1 MWQEAWQSGNRDLLL
16 DRLRENKQDE
26 WDVVVAGGGITGAGI
41 AREAARRGLSVLLV
55 DRKDFAWGTSSR
67 SSKMVHGGLRYIA
80 AGDIKTTM
88 HSVSERERLM
98 NEAPGLVDQMGY
110 LMAHYKGGFP
120 GPFVFN
126 SLLRIYDFFAGKKYR
141 KYHELQDFERLS
153 PLINEENLI
162 GGTQFA
168 DAVTDDSRLVIRVLR
183 EAQEDGAE
191 VINYVGV
198 DSLIKDN
205 GRVVGANLKNA
216 ETDEIYSVKA
226 KVVINATGAWAD
238 ELRGEMSDEKNIRPA
253 RGSHIVV
260 PSWRLPVAQAYTA
273 MHPDDKRPIF
283 IFPWEGRTV
292 IGTTDIDNK
301 GIDNK
306 EVAMTRAEL
315 DYLMCVANFQFP
327 KADLKVSDIISSWAG
342 VRPLVSSG
350 ALNPSKEKR
359 NHSIWSDKGL
369 VTVSGGKLTTFR
381 LIALDV
387 LKEAESYLPGFSA
400 LDSGAEMFTQ
410 SNPIHALFKSLPGY
424 LKKRLQGHYGMDSDL
439 LLAQAQPNEL
449 DVIPGASAMWAE
461 LSWSARNEAVVHLDD
476 LLLRRTRIGLLVE
489 QGGLIYEAKI
499 KAICCQ
505 ELKWDDSHW
514 QAELERYKTIWNTYY
529 SIPAK

>member
-1 MWQEAWQSGNRDLLL
+1 MWQESWQSGNRELLL
-16 DRLRENKQDE
+16 KRLRENKQAQ

-55 DRKDFAWGTSSR
+55 DRQDFAWGTSSR

-88 HSVSERERLM
+88 HSVAERERLM
-98 NEAPGLVDQMGY
+98 NEAPGLVDQTGY

-141 KYHELQDFERLS
+141 KYHSLQNFERLS
-153 PLINEENLI
+153 PLINEDELI

-168 DAVTDDSRLVIRVLR
+168 DAVTDDSRLVMRVLR

-198 DSLIKDN
+198 DSLIKEN
-205 GRVVGANLKNA
+205 GQVVGAYLKNA
-216 ETDEIYSVKA
+216 ETDEIYTVKA
-226 KVVINATGAWAD
+226 KVVISATGAWAD
-238 ELRGEMSDEKNIRPA
+238 ELRGEVCNEKKIRPA

-260 PSWRLPVAQAYTA
+260 PNWRLPVAQAFTA

-292 IGTTDIDNK
+292 IGTTDLDHEN
-301 GIDNK
+301 IDNK

-315 DYLMCVANFQFP
+315 EYLMRAANGQFP
-327 KADLKVSDIISSWAG
+327 KAGLVERDIISSWAG

-359 NHSIWSDKGL
+359 NHSIWTDSGL

-387 LKEAESYLPGFSA
+387 LAAAERYLPGFSA
-400 LDSGAEMFTQ
+400 RDSGADMFTKFKP
-410 SNPIHALFKSLPGY
+410 SHALFGLLPGY
-424 LKKRLQGHYGMDSDL
+424 LQKRLLGHYGMDSDR
-439 LLAQAQPNEL
+439 LLAQAQSNEL

-461 LSWSARNEAVVHLDD
+461 LRWSAKNEAVVHLDD

-489 QGGLIYEAKI
+489 QGGLIYESNI

-505 ELKWDDSHW
+505 ELNWTEQQW
-514 QAELERYKTIWNTYY
+514 QVERDRYQTIWNQYY
-529 SIPAK
+529 SIPA

>member
-1 MWQEAWQSGNRDLLL
+1 M
-16 DRLRENKQDE
+16 
-26 WDVVVAGGGITGAGI
+26 
-41 AREAARRGLSVLLV
+41 
-55 DRKDFAWGTSSR
+55 
-67 SSKMVHGGLRYIA
+67 
-80 AGDIKTTM
+80 
-88 HSVSERERLM
+88 
-98 NEAPGLVDQMGY
+98 
-110 LMAHYKGGFP
+110 
-120 GPFVFN
+120 
-126 SLLRIYDFFAGKKYR
+126 RIL
-141 KYHELQDFERLS
+141 E
-153 PLINEENLI
+153 
-162 GGTQFA
+162 
-168 DAVTDDSRLVIRVLR
+168 
-183 EAQEDGAE
+183 
-191 VINYVGV
+191 
-198 DSLIKDN
+198 
-205 GRVVGANLKNA
+205 NA

-315 DYLMCVANFQFP
+315 EYLMRVVNFQFP
-327 KADLKVSDIISSWAG
+327 KANLKEPDIISSWAG

-387 LKEAESYLPGFSA
+387 LKEAGSYLPGFSA

-424 LKKRLQGHYGMDSDL
+424 LKKRLKGHYGMDSDL

-461 LSWSARNEAVVHLDD
+461 LRWSARNEAVVHLDD